1 MTGTTGDGL
10 PSRPASR
17 EDARHLLLLEDNPA
31 LARVVATVAQ
41 AEGWQ
46 VHTCVDTSQFVDALD
61 AVTPSA
67 LIIDCMLAEGSGLDV
82 LGRIAAAAPDAPV
95 MIMSG
100 YGDTLLRL
108 ASQTAERS
116 GLRRVTTQPK
126 PFAAVAL
133 RSFLQQASGAP
144 PPP

>member
-1 MTGTTGDGL
+1 MTDRPPSHATTDEGG
-10 PSRPASR
+10 
-17 EDARHLLLLEDNPA
+17 RHLLLLEDNPA

-41 AEGWQ
+41 GEGWR
-46 VHTCVDTSQFVDALD
+46 VHTCVDTAQFVEALET
-61 AVTPSA
+61 VRPGA
-67 LIIDCMLAEGSGLDV
+67 LIVDCMLAEGSGLDV

-108 ASQTAERS
+108 ASQTAEKS

-126 PFAAVAL
+126 PFAAAAL
-133 RSFLQQASGAP
+133 RAFLHQASGP
-144 PPP
+144 PPES